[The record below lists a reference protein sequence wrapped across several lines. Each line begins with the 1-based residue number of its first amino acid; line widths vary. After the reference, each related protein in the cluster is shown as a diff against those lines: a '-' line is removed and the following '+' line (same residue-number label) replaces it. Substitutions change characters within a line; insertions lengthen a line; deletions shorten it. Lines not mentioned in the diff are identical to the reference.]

1 MKTYRHDFQKG
12 INVVG
17 DKAIIG
23 SGFVSIADNCDL
35 RSGAPRALNAPTYFM
50 SATAGTTKIYEYR
63 GKWIFSSIWKDYV
76 AEYINGRDRIYYTE
90 DSEGESGVSINV
102 PKKSIEGTEVD
113 LGIKAPSSAPMVR
126 ETTAFTSKVSASITA
141 VPSSSGSSVG
151 YKQGNTTS
159 FRLAT
164 RTAGG
169 VMPPSQSLYSQIS
182 SLTASEVDYTWNSVV
197 GAIGYRVYI
206 GSTPGDEQF
215 VTELG
220 AIANSY
226 KDVGT
231 GMGTGEFASVYD
243 VKAPYSYM
251 YTLLRDVKTVQ
262 DESGPS
268 NPSHEVTTSK
278 VRSITFDS
286 LNDGVYSGTAI
297 TASPSGLTSSYDAL
311 GSSAIATRSYD
322 PSRRRNKFVSVSSMD
337 WKYASKVYFDGFVDS
352 NWNGKSFPI
361 IVDSTHPA
369 TTFYVKNVAPP
380 TDAILTN
387 GFATPSRT
395 WITVDNTASNGD
407 AVWVVSPSGIKT
419 GTYAITAACATGF
432 EINVYSATTQSTPTS
447 VKYNPGN
454 NYLKYRNLYRVGDTS
469 EWSLVAQVPITE
481 GTFDDSFS
489 YQNIEGGTPDSFYQE
504 DGKNIIFAKAPPAL
518 TCLTSHYGML
528 FGISGHTI
536 RWTPI
541 GRPDAWP
548 EVFSLTM
555 PFQPLALASFNQAL
569 VVLCYDA
576 IYRLD
581 GNVPTRISLSKTK
594 AENGCIAPHSVQK
607 THSGLVYLSKLGPM
621 LFDGERAVTITAT
634 KIPAQFF
641 QGTSYRYSSSVE
653 FWARPTLS
661 TYNYVN
667 LCNHDGLL
675 GKYNTNPMV
684 ETNPR
689 SGPNYNVRSFY
700 SNGKYTMFWVDGSA
714 TNYTENTM
722 VTIDLQ
728 VEGFP
733 VTTSSVKLL
742 DAFVSDTCNTYA
754 LLRESHPD
762 TWEGDL

>member
-1 MKTYRHDFQKG
+1 
-12 INVVG
+12 
-17 DKAIIG
+17 
-23 SGFVSIADNCDL
+23 
-35 RSGAPRALNAPTYFM
+35 
-50 SATAGTTKIYEYR
+50 
-63 GKWIFSSIWKDYV
+63 
-76 AEYINGRDRIYYTE
+76 
-90 DSEGESGVSINV
+90 
-102 PKKSIEGTEVD
+102 
-113 LGIKAPSSAPMVR
+113 
-126 ETTAFTSKVSASITA
+126 
-141 VPSSSGSSVG
+141 
-151 YKQGNTTS
+151 
-159 FRLAT
+159 
-164 RTAGG
+164 
-169 VMPPSQSLYSQIS
+169 
-182 SLTASEVDYTWNSVV
+182 
-197 GAIGYRVYI
+197 
-206 GSTPGDEQF
+206 
-215 VTELG
+215 
-220 AIANSY
+220 
-226 KDVGT
+226 
-231 GMGTGEFASVYD
+231 
-243 VKAPYSYM
+243 
-251 YTLLRDVKTVQ
+251 
-262 DESGPS
+262 
-268 NPSHEVTTSK
+268 
-278 VRSITFDS
+278 
-286 LNDGVYSGTAI
+286 
-297 TASPSGLTSSYDAL
+297 
-311 GSSAIATRSYD
+311 
-322 PSRRRNKFVSVSSMD
+322 
-337 WKYASKVYFDGFVDS
+337 
-352 NWNGKSFPI
+352 
-361 IVDSTHPA
+361 
-369 TTFYVKNVAPP
+369 VKNVAPP
-380 TDAILTN
+380 TDVILTN
-387 GFATPSRT
+387 GFVTPSRT

-432 EINVYSATTQSTPTS
+432 EINVYSATTQSVPAS
-447 VKYNPGN
+447 VKYKPGN

-504 DGKNIIFAKAPPAL
+504 DGINIIFSKAPPAL

-569 VVLCYDA
+569 IVLCYDA

-675 GKYNTNPMV
+675 GKFNTNPMV

-700 SNGKYTMFWVDGSA
+700 SNGKYSMFWVDGSA

-728 VEGFP
+728 VEEFP

-742 DAFVSDTCNTYA
+742 DAFVSDTCNTYT
-754 LLRESHPD
+754 LLRESSPGIDAEFVPPTFSYEPIESTIVFKSTVYFTRDPSLTGDMTVTDLWPTALDD
-762 TWEGDL
+762 TKWSGIISFQQSGDEYFYNDTTKDTSFTIDGTITSADFQFSLTDLSLAVSLTGNIKCTVGSSSAYAAYSLIWSP